1 MIVNLLIENYALI
14 DRSNIEFNSGFSVI
28 TGETGA
34 GKSIML
40 GALGLVLG
48 NRADVGVLRDK
59 SRKCIVE
66 LSCDIE
72 RYSLQEIFEE
82 HDLDYDS
89 NCVIRREIS
98 PKGKSRAFVNDTPV
112 NLKVLK
118 FITSSLID
126 IHSQNQTQILMDKVY
141 QLSIVDSYAKI
152 NLSRYKQEYSKY
164 RNMKHE
170 YEDLKERAKKES
182 SDADYYQFQFNKL
195 LEANLDEV
203 DLESLEKEQNVLLH
217 SEEIGNAL
225 SKSFSMMEGD
235 EMSVISI
242 LKDVNSSLSKV
253 SAYSKDVE
261 DNNSRV
267 NSVIIELQDIA
278 NEFEIQSNN
287 IEFNPSRL
295 EFINSRID
303 SIYSL
308 FQKHSVSGV
317 EELIN
322 LRDSLDE
329 KLNNISNYDDQL
341 ELLLSNIDA
350 KEKELFVIAEEI
362 SLKRKSVFKEV
373 EKKLIKMLVDL
384 GIKNANFKIDLEKVA
399 LSNSG
404 IDDITFLFSANKSNE
419 LHSLGKVAS
428 GGEMSRLMLSLK
440 YLICASR
447 NLPSIIF
454 DEIDTGVSGNIAE
467 KMALMMKDMSANM
480 QVISIT
486 HLPQIAAKGEWHYK
500 VFKIDEANSTFSKIE
515 MLKNNERVNEI
526 AQMLSGSEVSDAALD
541 NAKQLLKIT

>member
-72 RYSLQEIFEE
+72 RYSLQDIFED
-82 HDLDYDS
+82 HDLDYDD

-98 PKGKSRAFVNDTPV
+98 PNGKSRAFVNDTPV

-126 IHSQNQTQILMDKVY
+126 IHSQNQTQILMDKNY
-141 QLSIVDSYAKI
+141 QLSIVDSYANIDLLK
-152 NLSRYKQEYSKY
+152 YKNEYSLY
-164 RNMKHE
+164 RNMKYE
-170 YEDLKERAKKES
+170 YDNLKDKAKQES
-182 SDADYYQFQFNKL
+182 ADADYYQFQFNKL
-195 LEANLDEV
+195 VEADLDGL
-203 DLESLEKEQNVLLH
+203 DLENLEEEQNVLLH

-225 SKSFSMMEGD
+225 SKSFSMVDGD
-235 EMSVISI
+235 EMSAISI
-242 LKDVNSSLSKV
+242 LKEVNTSLSKV

-261 DNNSRV
+261 ENSSRL

-278 NEFEIQSNN
+278 NEFEILSNN
-287 IEFNPSRL
+287 IEFDPSRL

-308 FQKHSVSGV
+308 FQKHSVGSV
-317 EELIN
+317 MELIE

-329 KLNNISNYDDQL
+329 KLNNISNYDEQL
-341 ELLLSNIDA
+341 ELLLSNIDK
-350 KEKELFVIAEEI
+350 KEKELLEIARDI
-362 SLKRKSVFKEV
+362 SMKRKSVFE
-373 EKKLIKMLVDL
+373 EMENKLIKMLVEL
-384 GIKNANFKIDLEKVA
+384 GIKNANFKIELEEIDL
-399 LSNSG
+399 SSTG
-404 IDDITFLFSANKSNE
+404 IDDITFLFSANKNNE

-467 KMALMMKDMSANM
+467 KMALMMKDMSENM

-486 HLPQIAAKGEWHYK
+486 HLPQIAAKGNWHYK
-500 VFKIDEANSTFSKIE
+500 VFKIDEADSTFSKIE
-515 MLKNNERVNEI
+515 MLKDNEIVNEI
-526 AQMLSGSEVSDAALD
+526 AQMLSGSEVSDAAYS

>member
-72 RYSLQEIFEE
+72 RYSLQDIFEE
-82 HDLDYDS
+82 HDLDYDD

-126 IHSQNQTQILMDKVY
+126 IHSQNQTQILMDKNY
-141 QLSIVDSYAKI
+141 QLSIVDSYANIDLLK
-152 NLSRYKQEYSKY
+152 YKNEYSLY
-164 RNMKHE
+164 RNMKYE
-170 YEDLKERAKKES
+170 YDNLKDKAKQES
-182 SDADYYQFQFNKL
+182 ADADYYQFQFNKL
-195 LEANLDEV
+195 VEADLYGL
-203 DLESLEKEQNVLLH
+203 DLENLEEEQNVLLH

-225 SKSFSMMEGD
+225 SKSFSMVDGD
-235 EMSVISI
+235 EMSAISI
-242 LKDVNSSLSKV
+242 LKEVNTSLSKV

-261 DNNSRV
+261 ENSSRL

-278 NEFEIQSNN
+278 NEFEILSNN
-287 IEFNPSRL
+287 IEFDPSRL

-308 FQKHSVSGV
+308 FQKHSVGSV
-317 EELIN
+317 MELIE

-329 KLNNISNYDDQL
+329 KLNNISNYDEQL
-341 ELLLSNIDA
+341 ELLLSNIDK
-350 KEKELFVIAEEI
+350 KEKELLEIARDI
-362 SLKRKSVFKEV
+362 SMKRKSVFE
-373 EKKLIKMLVDL
+373 EMENKLIKMLVEL
-384 GIKNANFKIDLEKVA
+384 GIKNANFKIELEEIDL
-399 LSNSG
+399 SSTG
-404 IDDITFLFSANKSNE
+404 IDDITFLFSANKNNE

-467 KMALMMKDMSANM
+467 KMALMMKDMSENM

-486 HLPQIAAKGEWHYK
+486 HLPQIAAKGKWHYK
-500 VFKIDEANSTFSKIE
+500 VFKIDEADSTFSKIE
-515 MLKNNERVNEI
+515 MLKDNERVNEI
-526 AQMLSGSEVSDAALD
+526 AQMLSGSEVSDAAYS

>member
-72 RYSLQEIFEE
+72 RYSLQDIFEE
-82 HDLDYDS
+82 HDLDYDD

-126 IHSQNQTQILMDKVY
+126 IHSQNQTQILMDKNY
-141 QLSIVDSYAKI
+141 QLSIVDSYANIDLLK
-152 NLSRYKQEYSKY
+152 YKNEYSLY
-164 RNMKHE
+164 RNMKYE
-170 YEDLKERAKKES
+170 YDNLKDKAKQES
-182 SDADYYQFQFNKL
+182 ADADYYQFQFNKL
-195 LEANLDEV
+195 VEADLDGL
-203 DLESLEKEQNVLLH
+203 DLENLEEEQNVLLH

-225 SKSFSMMEGD
+225 SKSFSMVDGD
-235 EMSVISI
+235 EMSAISI
-242 LKDVNSSLSKV
+242 LKEVNTSLSKV

-261 DNNSRV
+261 ENSSRL

-278 NEFEIQSNN
+278 NEFEILSNN
-287 IEFNPSRL
+287 IEFDPSRL

-308 FQKHSVSGV
+308 FQKHSVGSV
-317 EELIN
+317 LELIE

-329 KLNNISNYDDQL
+329 KLNNISNYDEQL
-341 ELLLSNIDA
+341 ELLLSNIDK
-350 KEKELFVIAEEI
+350 KEKELLEIARDI
-362 SLKRKSVFKEV
+362 SMKRKSVFDEM
-373 EKKLIKMLVDL
+373 ENKLIKMLVEL
-384 GIKNANFKIDLEKVA
+384 GIKNANFKIELEEIDL
-399 LSNSG
+399 SSTG
-404 IDDITFLFSANKSNE
+404 IDDITFLFSANKNNE

-467 KMALMMKDMSANM
+467 KMALMMKDMSENM

-486 HLPQIAAKGEWHYK
+486 HLPQIAAKGKWHYK
-500 VFKIDEANSTFSKIE
+500 VFKIDEADSTFSKIE
-515 MLKNNERVNEI
+515 MLKDNERVNEI
-526 AQMLSGSEVSDAALD
+526 AQMLSGSEVSDAAYS

>member
-72 RYSLQEIFEE
+72 RYSLQDIFEE
-82 HDLDYDS
+82 HDLDYDD

-126 IHSQNQTQILMDKVY
+126 IHSQNQTQILMDKNY
-141 QLSIVDSYAKI
+141 QLSIVDSYANIDLLK
-152 NLSRYKQEYSKY
+152 YKNEYSLY
-164 RNMKHE
+164 RNMKYE
-170 YEDLKERAKKES
+170 YDNLKDKAKQES
-182 SDADYYQFQFNKL
+182 ADADYYQFQFNKL
-195 LEANLDEV
+195 VEADLDGL
-203 DLESLEKEQNVLLH
+203 DLENLEEEQNVLLH

-225 SKSFSMMEGD
+225 SKSFSMVDGD
-235 EMSVISI
+235 EMSAISI
-242 LKDVNSSLSKV
+242 LKEVNTSLSKV

-261 DNNSRV
+261 ENSSRL

-278 NEFEIQSNN
+278 NEFEILSNN
-287 IEFNPSRL
+287 IEFDPSRL

-308 FQKHSVSGV
+308 FQKHSVGSV
-317 EELIN
+317 LELIE

-329 KLNNISNYDDQL
+329 KLNNISNYDEQL
-341 ELLLSNIDA
+341 ELLLSNIDK
-350 KEKELFVIAEEI
+350 KEKELLEIAKNI
-362 SLKRKSVFKEV
+362 SMKRKSVFE
-373 EKKLIKMLVDL
+373 EMENKLIKMLVEL
-384 GIKNANFKIDLEKVA
+384 GIKNANFKIELEEIDL
-399 LSNSG
+399 SSTG
-404 IDDITFLFSANKSNE
+404 IDDITFLFSANKNNE

-467 KMALMMKDMSANM
+467 KMALMMKDMSENM

-486 HLPQIAAKGEWHYK
+486 HLPQIAAKGKWHYK
-500 VFKIDEANSTFSKIE
+500 VFKIDEADSTFSKIE
-515 MLKNNERVNEI
+515 MLKDNERVNEI
-526 AQMLSGSEVSDAALD
+526 AQMLSGSEVSDAAYS

>member
-72 RYSLQEIFEE
+72 RYSLQDIFEE
-82 HDLDYDS
+82 HDLDYDD

-126 IHSQNQTQILMDKVY
+126 IHSQNQTQILMDKNY
-141 QLSIVDSYAKI
+141 QLSIVNSYANIDLLK
-152 NLSRYKQEYSKY
+152 YKNEYSLY
-164 RNMKHE
+164 RNMKYE
-170 YEDLKERAKKES
+170 YDNLKDKAKQES
-182 SDADYYQFQFNKL
+182 ADADYYQFQFNKL
-195 LEANLDEV
+195 VEADLDGL
-203 DLESLEKEQNVLLH
+203 DLENLEEEQNVLLH

-225 SKSFSMMEGD
+225 SKSFSMVDGD
-235 EMSVISI
+235 EMSAISI
-242 LKDVNSSLSKV
+242 LKEVNTSLSKV

-261 DNNSRV
+261 ENSSRL

-278 NEFEIQSNN
+278 NEFEILSNN
-287 IEFNPSRL
+287 IEFDPSRL

-308 FQKHSVSGV
+308 FQKHSVGSV
-317 EELIN
+317 MELIE

-329 KLNNISNYDDQL
+329 KLNNISNYDEQL
-341 ELLLSNIDA
+341 ELLLSNIDK
-350 KEKELFVIAEEI
+350 KEKELLEIARDI
-362 SLKRKSVFKEV
+362 SMKRKSVFDEM
-373 EKKLIKMLVDL
+373 ENKLIKMLVEL
-384 GIKNANFKIDLEKVA
+384 GIKNANFKIELEEIDL
-399 LSNSG
+399 SSTG
-404 IDDITFLFSANKSNE
+404 IDDITFLFSANKNNE

-467 KMALMMKDMSANM
+467 KMALMMKDMSENM

-486 HLPQIAAKGEWHYK
+486 HLPQIAAKGKWHYK
-500 VFKIDEANSTFSKIE
+500 VFKIDEADSTFSKIE
-515 MLKNNERVNEI
+515 MLKDNERVNEI
-526 AQMLSGSEVSDAALD
+526 AQMLSGSEVSDAAYS

>member
-72 RYSLQEIFEE
+72 RYSLQDIFEE
-82 HDLDYDS
+82 HDLDYDD

-126 IHSQNQTQILMDKVY
+126 IHSQNQTQILMDKNY
-141 QLSIVDSYAKI
+141 QLSIVDSYANI
-152 NLSRYKQEYSKY
+152 DLLRYKNEYSLY
-164 RNMKHE
+164 RNMKYE
-170 YEDLKERAKKES
+170 YDNLKDKAKQES
-182 SDADYYQFQFNKL
+182 ADADYYQFQFNKL
-195 LEANLDEV
+195 VEADLDGL
-203 DLESLEKEQNVLLH
+203 DLENLEEEQNVLLH

-225 SKSFSMMEGD
+225 SKSFSMVDGD
-235 EMSVISI
+235 EMSAISI
-242 LKDVNSSLSKV
+242 LKEVNTSLSKV

-261 DNNSRV
+261 ENSSRL

-278 NEFEIQSNN
+278 NEFEILSNN
-287 IEFNPSRL
+287 IEFDPSRL

-308 FQKHSVSGV
+308 FQKHSVGSV
-317 EELIN
+317 LELIK
-322 LRDSLDE
+322 LRDNLDE
-329 KLNNISNYDDQL
+329 KLNNISNYDEQL
-341 ELLLSNIDA
+341 ELLLSNIDK
-350 KEKELFVIAEEI
+350 KEKELLEIARDI
-362 SLKRKSVFKEV
+362 SMKRKSVFE
-373 EKKLIKMLVDL
+373 EMENKLIKMLVEL
-384 GIKNANFKIDLEKVA
+384 GIKNANFKIELEEIDL
-399 LSNSG
+399 SSTG
-404 IDDITFLFSANKSNE
+404 IDDITFLFSANKNNE

-467 KMALMMKDMSANM
+467 KMALMMKDMSENM

-486 HLPQIAAKGEWHYK
+486 HLPQIAAKGKWHYK
-500 VFKIDEANSTFSKIE
+500 VFKIDEADSTFSKIE
-515 MLKNNERVNEI
+515 MLKDNERVNEI
-526 AQMLSGSEVSDAALD
+526 AQMLSGSKVSDAAYS